1 MMGNLKTKEYLTHD
15 ELIERIFQEYRDC
28 DKKKYT
34 SLFLSSLSSNKLNY
48 RSGLPVF
55 AIMQSFPKHS
65 FTPCKKTASEKALF
79 DKMNEE
85 DKAFVIS
92 RIPCKYCSS
101 LKNIEVDIELIEE
114 CFSEVGGLIG
124 HNSLTYYHYLLQ
136 TNKLEIVKPIES
148 DFRIFSEIITVL
160 LQANEKETVK
170 KTVQSKIGN
179 IRGFKSNT
187 EQRQALLETL
197 GYCSILETK
206 EHKGLLEHYTNCAS
220 TPRKTH
226 SSDWNYPV
234 DFWSGKDGINKQAFR
249 FWFEEYKEL
258 EQFWK

>member
-1 MMGNLKTKEYLTHD
+1 
-15 ELIERIFQEYRDC
+15 
-28 DKKKYT
+28 
-34 SLFLSSLSSNKLNY
+34 
-48 RSGLPVF
+48 
-55 AIMQSFPKHS
+55 
-65 FTPCKKTASEKALF
+65 
-79 DKMNEE
+79 MNEE